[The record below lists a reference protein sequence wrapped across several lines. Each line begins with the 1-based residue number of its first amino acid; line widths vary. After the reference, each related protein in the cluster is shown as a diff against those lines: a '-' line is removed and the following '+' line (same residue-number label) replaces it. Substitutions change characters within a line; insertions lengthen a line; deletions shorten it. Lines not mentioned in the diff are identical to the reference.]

1 MCSIFKTIELKTITQ
16 TSDPTWDGINL
27 AVWSSAEL
35 SIGILI
41 ASLPPLRKAFDN
53 MFQKILPSTM
63 TGSKTPKL
71 NYGYGNSTHGNH
83 VRLDTYENNRRT
95 RKSMHQG
102 DSILD
107 NDSDSE
113 RAILEDAEGKGAG
126 IIKTTKVSV
135 TEAEG
140 TDSRKTSDQTSRE
153 WELSNDIERGHARAR

>member
-1 MCSIFKTIELKTITQ
+1 
-16 TSDPTWDGINL
+16 
-27 AVWSSAEL
+27 
-35 SIGILI
+35 
-41 ASLPPLRKAFDN
+41 
-53 MFQKILPSTM
+53 M

-71 NYGYGNSTHGNH
+71 NYGYGHSTHGNH

-126 IIKTTKVSV
+126 IVKTTKVTV
-135 TEAEG
+135 TEAEE
-140 TDSRKTSDQTSRE
+140 TDSRKASDQRSRE
-153 WELSNDIERGHARAR
+153 WESSNDIERGDLHAR